1 MKSLEKHI
9 EDYFRALR
17 LCQARQWDAAITTA
31 KRSLTDPSLPRQW
44 QVEDCVIVCSA
55 TDDWEEAEVRMVC
68 RQANRASLT
77 GIADSFVT
85 QRFRE
90 AAEAVYNTSR
100 IQATPSQKAE
110 ATLRDMR
117 SILDQ
122 IKAGQ
127 DAEPPEETKVDV
139 ENDSHDAEETD
150 EDDDELDDSEDDEL
164 NDSEDEAVN
173 REPDPLKVIRGT
185 LVMHMPARS
194 LESVSVHQRAGR
206 LHDTDRYLGAVKRL
220 RARQQ
225 SGCLCLCLSLAAGI
239 SSRLKPFIGSSRWV
253 GNGRYCQIQILSVSS
268 CAEVMFKSC
277 VGCLPCLDSLWY
289 IPILRH
295 TNAPTY
301 ACTPPIIY
309 TAESN
314 TLTYSFSLYTPS
326 LPPPPTLR
334 PLLILLRPPLKRLP
348 LLLLPLL
355 WRLRPHLPRLRDLTL
370 QLILQPIKHAL
381 LRRRWHPGLN
391 HLL

>member
-55 TDDWEEAEVRMVC
+55 TDDWEEAE
-68 RQANRASLT
+68 
-77 GIADSFVT
+77 
-85 QRFRE
+85 RFRE

-194 LESVSVHQRAGR
+194 LES
-206 LHDTDRYLGAVKRL
+206 
-220 RARQQ
+220 
-225 SGCLCLCLSLAAGI
+225 
-239 SSRLKPFIGSSRWV
+239 SSDSEPDSNPDV
-253 GNGRYCQIQILSVSS
+253 CV
-268 CAEVMFKSC
+268 CA
-277 VGCLPCLDSLWY
+277 
-289 IPILRH
+289 
-295 TNAPTY
+295 
-301 ACTPPIIY
+301 
-309 TAESN
+309 
-314 TLTYSFSLYTPS
+314 
-326 LPPPPTLR
+326 
-334 PLLILLRPPLKRLP
+334 
-348 LLLLPLL
+348 
-355 WRLRPHLPRLRDLTL
+355 
-370 QLILQPIKHAL
+370 
-381 LRRRWHPGLN
+381 
-391 HLL
+391 